1 MLFLLSLIARA
12 MAHVVTRSAD
22 DGSKDIEIL
31 VLRHQLKVL
40 RRQVGRP
47 RHRPVDRALL
57 AVTARALP
65 RDRWS
70 SFMVTPQTL
79 LRWHRELVKRKWT
92 YSSKRTGRPPMDPAI
107 CELICRMA
115 RENPRWGCV
124 RIQGELRG
132 LGIRVGA
139 TTIRSILRRSGLG
152 PAPRRSGP
160 SWSEFLRAQATGI
173 LACDFF
179 TVETV
184 FLKTLYVL
192 FFIEIGTRRV
202 HVTGATRNPDSTF
215 VTQQAR
221 NLAFDRDDAMT
232 PVHYLVRDRDQKFSR
247 SFDEVFK
254 TEGAKVILTPVRS
267 PKANAFAERWVRTV
281 RAELLDWTLV
291 LGRRHLDRILDT
303 YVEHYNS
310 HRPHRGL
317 DLTAPNAPFLHPSA
331 PRTEDVRRRDVL
343 SDLIHEYHAAAA

>member
-179 TVETV
+179 TVET
-184 FLKTLYVL
+184 L
-192 FFIEIGTRRV
+192 
-202 HVTGATRNPDSTF
+202 
-215 VTQQAR
+215 
-221 NLAFDRDDAMT
+221 
-232 PVHYLVRDRDQKFSR
+232 
-247 SFDEVFK
+247 
-254 TEGAKVILTPVRS
+254 
-267 PKANAFAERWVRTV
+267 
-281 RAELLDWTLV
+281 
-291 LGRRHLDRILDT
+291 
-303 YVEHYNS
+303 
-310 HRPHRGL
+310 
-317 DLTAPNAPFLHPSA
+317 
-331 PRTEDVRRRDVL
+331 
-343 SDLIHEYHAAAA
+343 